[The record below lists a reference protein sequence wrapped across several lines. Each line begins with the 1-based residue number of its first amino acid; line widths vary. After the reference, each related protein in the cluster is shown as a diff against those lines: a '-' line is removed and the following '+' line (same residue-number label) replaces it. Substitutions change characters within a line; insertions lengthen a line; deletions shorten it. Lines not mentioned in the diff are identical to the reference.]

1 MNSFMTYNLHQ
12 TLFGL
17 SNYGGWKCWSRYMYG
32 GVAKFT
38 RSLVRERE
46 GKCQLENLSLDINT
60 VEKYL
65 KK

>member
-1 MNSFMTYNLHQ
+1 MTYNPRK

-17 SNYGGWKCWSRYMYG
+17 SNQGGWEGLSRYMYG

-38 RSLVRERE
+38 RSLVRKRE
-46 GKCQLENLSLDINT
+46 GKSQLENLSLDINS
-60 VEKYL
+60 VEKHL

>member
-1 MNSFMTYNLHQ
+1 MRSLITYNPHQ
-12 TLFGL
+12 ISFGL
-17 SNYGGWKCWSRYMYG
+17 SNQGGWEGSSRYMYE

-38 RSLVRERE
+38 WSLVKKREE
-46 GKCQLENLSLDINT
+46 KCQLENLSLDINT

>member
-1 MNSFMTYNLHQ
+1 MRRFITYNPHQ
-12 TLFGL
+12 TLFAL
-17 SNYGGWKCWSRYMYG
+17 SNEGEWEGLSRYMYE

-38 RSLVRERE
+38 RSLVRKRE
-46 GKCQLENLSLDINT
+46 GKSQLENLSLDINT

>member
-1 MNSFMTYNLHQ
+1 MRSFMTYNSHQ

-17 SNYGGWKCWSRYMYG
+17 SNQRGWKVLSRYMYV

-38 RSLVRERE
+38 RSLVRKRE
-46 GKCQLENLSLDINT
+46 GKAQLENLSLDINT

-65 KK
+65 KT

>member
-1 MNSFMTYNLHQ
+1 MSSFMTYNLHQ

-17 SNYGGWKCWSRYMYG
+17 SNYWGWKGLSRHMYE

-46 GKCQLENLSLDINT
+46 EKWQLENLSLDINN